1 MENSSV
7 ENTSNMAEMVGQVPG
22 NPVGPNHNIARPP
35 SSEQLVSPQP
45 PTAPQMLQQAT
56 RF

>member
-1 MENSSV
+1 M

>member
-1 MENSSV
+1 MEPSASV
-7 ENTSNMAEMVGQVPG
+7 ENTSNMVEMVGQVPG
-22 NPVGPNHNIARPP
+22 NQVGPNHIARPP

-45 PTAPQMLQQAT
+45 MASQMLQQAT